1 MLDLND
7 FRYFVRIIECGGFTA
22 AGRNLNVPKST
33 VSHRLQ
39 QLEAGLGVRL
49 VNRTSRSLSMTGAGE
64 IFYRYAAE
72 TLERAEFAESAVRA
86 QLTEPTGTIRF
97 TTAVATSLYALRP
110 ILSNFIQRYPKINLV
125 QHTSDEEVDI
135 IGGSYDLAI
144 RAHTAPL
151 SDSTLVQ
158 RTLASAQ
165 WVLCAAPAY
174 LDHRGSPLT
183 PEDLADHDALIML
196 RPGHPTVWKLR
207 HPTRAE
213 VVVPLEPR
221 MAGNDILMMK
231 QAAQDGVG
239 IVALPH
245 YICSD
250 QIRAGTLKRVLPD
263 WLAGEANITAVIP
276 SRHGLLPSV
285 RAFIDFLAVEIPKVV
300 V

>member
-7 FRYFVRIIECGGFTA
+7 FRYFVRIVECGGFTA

-49 VNRTSRSLSMTGAGE
+49 VNRTPRSLSMTGAGE
-64 IFYRYAAE
+64 TFYRYAAE
-72 TLERAEFAESAVRA
+72 ALERAEFAESAVRA
-86 QLTEPTGTIRF
+86 QLTEPSGTIRF
-97 TTAVATSLYALRP
+97 STAVATSLYALRP
-110 ILSNFIQRYPKINLV
+110 ILSDFIQRYPKINLV
-125 QHTSDEEVDI
+125 QHTGDEQVDI

-144 RAHTAPL
+144 RAHTVPL

-158 RTLASAQ
+158 RTLASAP

-174 LDHRGSPLT
+174 LDHRGTPLT
-183 PEDLADHDALIML
+183 PEDLAAHDTLIML
-196 RPGHPTVWKLR
+196 RPGHPTVWKLK
-207 HPTRAE
+207 HPTRGE
-213 VVVPLEPR
+213 IVVPLEPR

-239 IVALPH
+239 IVALPC
-245 YICSD
+245 YICSE

-276 SRHGLLPSV
+276 SRRGLLPSV

-300 V
+300 I